1 MAEVV
6 KRPIVVSIVAVVAF
20 LSGVIDIITGILA
33 LFGGND
39 PEASAALG
47 GSGGVLASSIGSML
61 IGTIVVI
68 LAFGLWLGRW
78 VARMIVTVLQA
89 LSLIHSLFLAV
100 ANLGNPVGEWASVF
114 VSALVLILLWT
125 RPSSAYFN
133 AAGATAQ

>member
-1 MAEVV
+1 MAEAV

-20 LSGVIDIITGILA
+20 LSGVIDIITGILT
-33 LFGGND
+33 LFGVND
-39 PEASAALG
+39 PEASAAFG

-114 VSALVLILLWT
+114 FSALVMILLWT
-125 RPSSAYFN
+125 RPSSAYFRGSEV
-133 AAGATAQ
+133 AAR